1 MTKVVSPMPTSAD
14 EELKASVLKIAEDDD
29 NVADVFDAQAQSNE
43 EAGITGIHPS
53 APMLRQLAQA
63 KRKCAADWREWA
75 ATLA

>member
-14 EELKASVLKIAEDDD
+14 ELKASLLKMAEDDD
-29 NVADVFDAQAQSNE
+29 NVADVFDAQAQSYE

-63 KRKCAADWREWA
+63 MRKLAADLREMA

>member
-1 MTKVVSPMPTSAD
+1 MTKVVSTRPISAD
-14 EELKASVLKIAEDDD
+14 EIKARHLKEAEDAD
-29 NVADVFDAQAQSNE
+29 NAADGLDEQAQRYE

-63 KRKCAADWREWA
+63 KRKYAAELREMA

>member
-1 MTKVVSPMPTSAD
+1 MTKVVSPLPISAD
-14 EELKASVLKIAEDDD
+14 EMKAGFLKMAEDAD
-29 NVADVFDAQAQSNE
+29 NKEDVFDEQAQSYE

-63 KRKCAADWREWA
+63 MRKLAADLREMA